1 MSYIIA
7 IDQSTSATKALLY
20 DADGMCL
27 DSASEEHDQIYP
39 EPGWV
44 EHDLDQIWA
53 NVLAAVRQVAKRN
66 ADKLESLACVSL
78 TNQRETICVFER
90 GSGRPLYN
98 GIVWQCRR
106 GADICR
112 DLEEAD
118 CGPRVT
124 ELTGLRLDTYFSA
137 SKLKW
142 LADHDA
148 ELKTKLESG
157 EALIGT
163 IDAYLIYRLTG
174 GKVFA
179 TDHTNASRTLLYD
192 IDKLQWDSWLCG
204 LFNVPTSAL
213 PEVRESSSQFGETTF
228 EGILPNSV
236 SICGVMGDSQASLF
250 AQRCF
255 EPGTSKIT
263 FGTGSSVLLNIG
275 DKLRFS
281 QSGSV
286 STVAWVLNGRPTYCF
301 EGIINYSAA
310 SIAWLKNQLGI
321 LASAAQAGPLAAS
334 VPDNGGVYLVPA
346 FAGLSAPYWKPKARA
361 AIVGLTAHSTRN
373 HVVRAAEESIAY
385 QLRDVLHMM
394 NGDAEVALQAIRAD
408 GGPTRDG
415 FLMQFTSDLLGIE
428 LQAAA
433 VPDCSALGAAM
444 SGMLGSGL
452 RSGLEELAMLPRETT
467 TYRPQMDEAIV
478 QSNIAGWKDALR
490 GVLNQDDEPTT
501 DQ

>member
-27 DSASEEHDQIYP
+27 DSASKEHDQIYP
-39 EPGWV
+39 QPGWV
-44 EHDLDQIWA
+44 EHDLDQVWA
-53 NVLAAVRQVAKRN
+53 NVLEAVRQVAERN

-90 GSGRPLYN
+90 GSGRPLHN

-112 DLEEAD
+112 DLEEAGH
-118 CGPRVT
+118 GPRVT

-142 LADHDA
+142 VADHDA
-148 ELKTKLESG
+148 GLRAKLESG
-157 EALIGT
+157 EALVGT

-174 GKVFA
+174 GTVFA

-192 IDKLQWDSWLCG
+192 IGKLQWDSWLCG
-204 LFNVPTSAL
+204 LFNVPVAAL
-213 PEVRESSSQFGETTF
+213 PQVRESSARFGETTF
-228 EGILPNSV
+228 EGVLPNAV
-236 SICGVMGDSQASLF
+236 AICGVMGDSQASLF

-255 EPGTSKIT
+255 EPGAAKIT

-275 DKLRFS
+275 DQLRFTK
-281 QSGSV
+281 SGSV
-286 STVAWVLNGRPTYCF
+286 STIAWVLSGRPTYSF

-321 LASAAQAGPLAAS
+321 LESSAQAGSLARA

-346 FAGLSAPYWKPKARA
+346 FVGLSAPYWKPKARA
-361 AIVGLTAHSTRN
+361 AIVGLSAHSTRN

-385 QLRDVLHMM
+385 QLRDVLQMM

-415 FLMQFTSDLLGIE
+415 FLMQFTADLLGIE
-428 LQAAA
+428 LQVAAL
-433 VPDCSALGAAM
+433 PDCSALGAAM

-467 TYRPQMDEAIV
+467 TYRPQMAEAVV
-478 QSNIAGWKDALR
+478 QSNVAGWKDALR
-490 GVLNQDDEPTT
+490 GVLNQNEQPTA

>member
-1 MSYIIA
+1 MSYILA

-27 DSASEEHDQIYP
+27 DSASKEHGQIYP
-39 EPGWV
+39 QPGWV
-44 EHDLDQIWA
+44 EHDLDEIWA
-53 NVLAAVRQVAKRN
+53 NVLAVVCEVAERN
-66 ADKLESLACVSL
+66 PDELKSLACVSL

-90 GSGRPLYN
+90 DSGRPLYN

-106 GADICR
+106 GTNICR
-112 DLEEAD
+112 DLEEAGH
-118 CGPRVT
+118 GPRVT

-137 SKLKW
+137 SKLRW

-148 ELKTKLESG
+148 GLRAKLESG
-157 EALIGT
+157 DALVGT

-192 IDKLQWDSWLCG
+192 IGKLQWDSWLCG
-204 LFNVPTSAL
+204 LFNVPTAAL
-213 PEVRESSSQFGETTF
+213 PEVRESSSRFGETTF
-228 EGILPNSV
+228 EGILPDSV
-236 SICGVMGDSQASLF
+236 AVCGVMGDSQASLF

-255 EPGTSKIT
+255 EPGAAKIT

-275 DKLRFS
+275 DELRFTR
-281 QSGSV
+281 SGSV
-286 STVAWVLNGRPTYCF
+286 STIAWVLNGRPTYSF

-321 LASAAQAGPLAAS
+321 LESSALAGPLAAA

-346 FAGLSAPYWKPKARA
+346 FVGLSAPYWKPKARA

-385 QLRDVLHMM
+385 QLRDVLQMM

-408 GGPTRDG
+408 GGPTRDD
-415 FLMQFTSDLLGIE
+415 FLMQFTADLLGIE
-428 LQAAA
+428 LQVAAL
-433 VPDCSALGAAM
+433 PDCSALGAAM

-467 TYRPQMDEAIV
+467 TYRPQMDEAAA
-478 QSNIAGWKDALR
+478 QSNVAGWENALR
-490 GVLNQDDEPTT
+490 GVLNQHEEPTT